1 MGDSSKLK
9 RSHDRGPYQR
19 SLNKK
24 KDEETH
30 GRHDDRESEHLDS
43 DEFAKRTK
51 EA

>member
-9 RSHDRGPYQR
+9 KIARPRTLSALIEQ
-19 SLNKK
+19 K